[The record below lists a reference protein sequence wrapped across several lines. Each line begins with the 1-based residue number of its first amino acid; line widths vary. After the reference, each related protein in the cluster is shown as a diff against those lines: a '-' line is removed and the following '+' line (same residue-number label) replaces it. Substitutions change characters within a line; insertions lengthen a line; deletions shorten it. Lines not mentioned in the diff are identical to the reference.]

1 MIEKN
6 LLRQVQGEKRRFF
19 LLTGLALGGAL
30 LIILQAD
37 LIAQIIDKVFLSHYE
52 PMRLQ
57 KEFTCLLGVMLLR
70 SLHFWLQQRMA
81 LELALDVKERVRHS
95 LLRQL
100 LLLGPWPV
108 NKRSAGEWATLLQ
121 DGVEHLEAY
130 FARFLPQLLTAV
142 LAPFCIM
149 LRVGPLDPGSA
160 LLLAITAPLIP
171 VFMVLIGRRT
181 EKLSR
186 KQWESLSRLGAHFLD
201 VLQGLFVLKL
211 FQRSREQVAVI
222 ARLSARLRE
231 SNLSLL
237 RVAFLSALVLELAA
251 SISTAILAVTIGL
264 RLVFG
269 GMEFYQAL
277 FILLLAPEFYLPLRQ
292 LGAQF
297 HAALA
302 GKAAAQAIFSF
313 LAQQPQCVAGGNA
326 SPNLK
331 MIDIKLQGL
340 HYRYAVEDKAALCG
354 LTLEIAAGKFTAL
367 VGASGAGKSTIAGL
381 LLGFDAPQR
390 GYISINGVEL
400 NEICRSHW
408 LAHVAYLPQEPQI
421 LAASLAENIALARPT
436 ASLEE
441 IAAAAAAAGLEGLV
455 EGLPQGYDTLLGDGN
470 RVLSGGEARRVALAR
485 AFLQDAPLVI
495 LDEATSDIDP
505 RQEALIEE
513 AMQKLF
519 AGRTVLALA
528 HRLNTVR
535 RADRIVV
542 IEEGRTAE
550 SGRHEELLTADGKYA
565 AMLRAFRGEA

>member
-19 LLTGLALGGAL
+19 LLSGLALAGAL

-37 LIAQIIDKVFLSHYE
+37 LIAQIIAKVFLSHYE
-52 PMRLQ
+52 PMRLT
-57 KEFTCLLGVMLLR
+57 KEFACLFGVMLLR
-70 SLHFWLQQRMA
+70 SLHFWLQQRLA

-108 NKRSAGEWATLLQ
+108 SKRPAGEWATLLQ
-121 DGVEHLEAY
+121 DGVEQLEAY
-130 FARFLPQLLTAV
+130 FARFLPQLLAAV
-142 LAPFCIM
+142 VAPFCIV

-160 LLLAITAPLIP
+160 LLLALTAPLIP
-171 VFMVLIGRRT
+171 VFMFLIGRRT

-211 FQRSREQVAVI
+211 FARSREQVAVI

-264 RLVFG
+264 RLIFG
-269 GMEFYQAL
+269 GIEFYQAL

-302 GKAAAQAIFSF
+302 GKAAAQEIFAF
-313 LAQQPQCVAGGNA
+313 LSLQPEGIAGGSA
-326 SPNLK
+326 RPQ
-331 MIDIKLQGL
+331 LQRVAISLQDL
-340 HYRYAVEDKAALCG
+340 HYRYAAENKAALCG
-354 LTLEIAAGKFTAL
+354 LSLEIAAGKVTAL
-367 VGASGAGKSTIAGL
+367 VGSSGAGKSTVAGL
-381 LLGFDAPQR
+381 LLGFAAPQR
-390 GYISINGVEL
+390 GCISVNGVEL
-400 NEICRSHW
+400 NEIYRSHW
-408 LAHVAYLPQEPQI
+408 LENVAYLPQEPQI
-421 LAASLAENIALARPT
+421 LAASLAENIALARPA
-436 ASLEE
+436 ASREE
-441 IAAAAAAAGLEGLV
+441 IAAAATAAGLENLIA
-455 EGLPQGYDTLLGDGN
+455 ELPHGYDTLLGDGN

-485 AFLQDAPLVI
+485 AFLQDSSLVI

-505 RQEALIEE
+505 RQEARIEA
-513 AMQKLF
+513 AMQRLF

-535 RADRIVV
+535 RADMIAVV
-542 IEEGRTAE
+542 EDGRVVE
-550 SGRHEELLTADGKYA
+550 SGRHEELLDVDGKYA